1 MTTQPEAEN
10 LAAVRE
16 AVTDS
21 ISFSEAAN
29 LSETPNTL
37 TDALHAQ
44 ALLQAARIVTAT
56 ATPGSSLTEAVEGV
70 VRALHR
76 EAARLIAPEATGT
89 AEPNLAAIDKASR
102 ELSPALRQ
110 SRAQLAD
117 EAERCPECTTSLA
130 IYPDDELVYWRQ
142 DPRPFCSGECAIEF
156 DARRNAADVYRRAW
170 DAVRKGDR
178 P

>member
-1 MTTQPEAEN
+1 MPKHEDAN
-10 LAAVRE
+10 LTAVRNTVSE
-16 AVTDS
+16 N

-29 LSETPNTL
+29 LSETPDTL

-56 ATPGSSLTEAVEGV
+56 ATPGSSLTEVVEGV

-76 EAARLIAPEATGT
+76 EAARLTAPEAAGT
-89 AEPNLAAIDKASR
+89 ADPNLAAMEKASR

-117 EAERCPECTTSLA
+117 DAERCPECTTSLA
-130 IYPDDELVYWRQ
+130 AYSTHELVHVRME
-142 DPRPFCSGECAIEF
+142 PRPFCSGECAIEF
-156 DARRNAADVYRRAW
+156 DARRSDAAVYHRAW
-170 DAVRKGDR
+170 DVVRKGDR
-178 P
+178 S

>member
-1 MTTQPEAEN
+1 MTTQPDPEN

-29 LSETPNTL
+29 LSETPETL

-56 ATPGSSLTEAVEGV
+56 ATPGSSLAEVVEGV

-76 EAARLIAPEATGT
+76 EAARLTVPEATGI
-89 AEPNLAAIDKASR
+89 AAPNLAAMAQASR

-130 IYPDDELVYWRQ
+130 AYPTRELVHVRM

>member
-1 MTTQPEAEN
+1 MLKPEDAN
-10 LAAVRE
+10 LTAVRKTVSE
-16 AVTDS
+16 N
-21 ISFSEAAN
+21 ISFAEAAN
-29 LSETPNTL
+29 LSETPDTL

-76 EAARLIAPEATGT
+76 EAARLTAPESTGI
-89 AEPNLAAIDKASR
+89 ADPNLAAMEKASR
-102 ELSPALRQ
+102 ELSPVLRQ

-130 IYPDDELVYWRQ
+130 AYSTRELVHVRTE
-142 DPRPFCSGECAIEF
+142 PRPFCSGECAIEF
-156 DARRNAADVYRRAW
+156 DARRNAADVYRGAW